1 MSIAQS
7 ILANPGKYSL
17 AQLKQGVED
26 GVIPAYIGVPI
37 IQEMMQNQARMT
49 TMGQEK
55 MPPVMDQIMAQAD
68 QGVEALSS
76 NLPQEYAGGGII
88 AFQSGGATQTP
99 IRFANTGMVRLS
111 DAEIEAEFERL
122 RLLNQPP
129 EQNRSA
135 TIKSFVDAYK
145 GMLPEKDPRMIAY
158 EASLTKTPEQ
168 LDARKNQDLNMAL
181 TQLGLGLMGS
191 KSRTL
196 LGGLSEAA
204 QPVLPSVQAALLARR
219 TAEDTAL
226 KNRADL
232 ARADRAEGIAALT
245 GGVGMYEKEQE
256 RSSELA
262 KEMAKR
268 EATIAAGHKP
278 TDMANFVSTFVKNA
292 KDNPDNKLSDNALAI
307 KGYQMY
313 FAEGPKFAAP
323 GIGAQMAIAGGQAA
337 VQTAGQENTAFNNA
351 VNQFNGLKLTDPIK
365 REYRDF
371 AKQDKANKA
380 AGNPTNLA
388 ETYRANQ
395 INQMAGRPITP
406 APRVAPPAAPGVAPP
421 AAPGAAPPAAKAMTR
436 ADVAATAKA
445 RGVTEAEVEAAAK
458 RAGYTIK

>member
-49 TMGQEK
+49 AMGQEQ

-88 AFQSGGATQTP
+88 AFQNQGFVPSISTDDEKK
-99 IRFANTGMVRLS
+99 RL
-111 DAEIEAEFERL
+111 EAEGEAELRRL
-122 RLLNQPP
+122 RDAQLSP
-129 EQNRSA
+129 EQMTNDRVQSY
-135 TIKSFVDAYK
+135 VDRYK
-145 GMLPEKDPRMIAY
+145 RLMPEKDPRMVAY

-168 LDARKNQDLNMAL
+168 LEARKNQDLNMAL

-191 KSRTL
+191 KSRTV
-196 LGGLSEAA
+196 LGGISEAA

-232 ARADRAEGIAALT
+232 ARAERTEGIAALT

-278 TDMANFVSTFVKNA
+278 TDMANFVNTYVKNA

-307 KGYQMY
+307 QGYKMY

-323 GIGAQMAIAGGQAA
+323 GIGAQLAIAGGAQA
-337 VQTAGQENTAFNNA
+337 VQTAGQNQTAQALAIKEFND
-351 VNQFNGLKLTDPIK
+351 LKSINSPEK
-365 REYRDF
+365 REFNQALKRDQAN
-371 AKQDKANKA
+371 AKLGIQSNE
-380 AGNPTNLA
+380 AG
-388 ETYRANQ
+388 
-395 INQMAGRPITP
+395 PIRDAWLKNNTP
-406 APRVAPPAAPGVAPP
+406 SGVPIVAPSTAPRVAPPAQSALPPGSTTGKRV
-421 AAPGAAPPAAKAMTR
+421 PGK
-436 ADVAATAKA
+436 
-445 RGVTEAEVEAAAK
+445 GTEVFVGGK
-458 RAGYTIK
+458 LVGYAN

>member
-17 AQLKQGVED
+17 AQLKRGVED

-37 IQEMMQNQARMT
+37 IQEMLQNQARMKGA
-49 TMGQEK
+49 GQEQ
-55 MPPVMDQIMAQAD
+55 MPPVMDQVMAQAD
-68 QGVEALSS
+68 QGVEALPS

-88 AFQSGGATQTP
+88 AFQNLGLVPSVSTDEEKARLAEEGA
-99 IRFANTGMVRLS
+99 
-111 DAEIEAEFERL
+111 AEIERMRVASQSPEEMTNQKVQSYVERYK
-122 RLLNQPP
+122 RL
-129 EQNRSA
+129 
-135 TIKSFVDAYK
+135 
-145 GMLPEKDPRMIAY
+145 LPEKDPRMVAY
-158 EASLTKTPEQ
+158 EASLTKSPEE
-168 LDARKNQDLNMAL
+168 LEARKSQDLNMAL
-181 TQLGLGLMGS
+181 AQFGLGLMGS
-191 KSRTL
+191 KARTL
-196 LGGLSEAA
+196 AGAASEAA

-278 TDMANFVSTFVKNA
+278 TDMANFVSTYVKNA
-292 KDNPDNKLSDNALAI
+292 KDNPNNKLSDNALAI
-307 KGYQMY
+307 QGYKMY

-323 GIGAQMAIAGGQAA
+323 GIGAQMAIAGGQQA

-351 VNQFNGLKLTDPIK
+351 VSQFNGLKLTDPIK
-365 REYRDF
+365 REYRDL
-371 AKQDKANKA
+371 AKQDKANKD
-380 AGNPTNLA
+380 AGKPSNLA
-388 ETYRANQ
+388 EKYRAEQ
-395 INQMAGRPITP
+395 INLMAGRPITP
-406 APRVAPPAAPGVAPP
+406 APRVAPPAAPGAASP
-421 AAPGAAPPAAKAMTR
+421 AQSALPSGAKLIGTSGGKNVYELPNGNR
-436 ADVAATAKA
+436 I
-445 RGVTEAEVEAAAK
+445 VEK
-458 RAGYTIK
+458 

>member
-17 AQLKQGVED
+17 EQLKQGVED

-37 IQEMMQNQARMT
+37 IQEMLQNQSRGKA
-49 TMGQEK
+49 MGQEQ

-68 QGVEALSS
+68 QGLEALPS

-88 AFQSGGATQTP
+88 AFQNGGQTQAP
-99 IRFANTGMVRLS
+99 MRFVNEGLVPEYPDELAGEEILKRERDAQLSPEEMTNQKVQSYVDRYKRL
-111 DAEIEAEFERL
+111 
-122 RLLNQPP
+122 
-129 EQNRSA
+129 
-135 TIKSFVDAYK
+135 
-145 GMLPEKDPRMIAY
+145 MPEKDPRMIAY
-158 EASLTKTPEQ
+158 EASLTKSPEE
-168 LDARKNQDLNMAL
+168 LEARKSQDINMAL
-181 TQLGLGLMGS
+181 AQLGLGLMGS
-191 KSRTL
+191 KARTL
-196 LGGLSEAA
+196 AGGISEAA

-232 ARADRAEGIAALT
+232 ARADRAENIAALT

-268 EATIAAGHKP
+268 AAMAATGPKP
-278 TDMANFVSTFVKNA
+278 TDMANFVSAYVRNA
-292 KDNPDNKLSDNALAI
+292 KDNPNNKLSDNALAI
-307 KGYQMY
+307 EGYKMY

-323 GIGAQMAIAGGQAA
+323 GIGAQMAIAGGQQA

-351 VNQFNGLKLTDPIK
+351 VNQFNGLKSTDPIK
-365 REYRDF
+365 REYRDL
-371 AKQDKANKA
+371 AKQDQTNKA

-395 INQMAGRPITP
+395 INLMAGRPITP
-406 APRVAPPAAPGVAPP
+406 AARVAPPAAPGVTPLAE
-421 AAPGAAPPAAKAMTR
+421 KTMTR
-436 ADVAATAKA
+436 ADVSATAKA
-445 RGVTEAEVEAAAK
+445 RGITEAEVEAAAK

>member
-49 TMGQEK
+49 AMGQEQ

-88 AFQSGGATQTP
+88 AFQNQGFVPSISTDDEKK
-99 IRFANTGMVRLS
+99 RL
-111 DAEIEAEFERL
+111 EAEGEAELRRL
-122 RLLNQPP
+122 RDAQLSP
-129 EQNRSA
+129 EQMTNDRVQSY
-135 TIKSFVDAYK
+135 VDRYK
-145 GMLPEKDPRMIAY
+145 RLMPEKDPRMVAY

-191 KSRTL
+191 KSRTV
-196 LGGLSEAA
+196 LGGISEAA

-232 ARADRAEGIAALT
+232 ARAERTEGIAALT

-278 TDMANFVSTFVKNA
+278 TDMANFVNTYVKNA

-307 KGYQMY
+307 QGYKMY

-323 GIGAQMAIAGGQAA
+323 GIGAQLAIAGGAQE
-337 VQTAGQENTAFNNA
+337 VQTAGQENTAFTNA
-351 VNQFNGLKLTDPIK
+351 VSQFNGLKLTDPIK
-365 REYRDF
+365 REYRDL
-371 AKQDKANKA
+371 AKQDKANKD
-380 AGNPTNLA
+380 AGKPSNLA

-395 INQMAGRPITP
+395 INLMAGRPITP
-406 APRVAPPAAPGVAPP
+406 AARVAPPAAPGIARPTQSALPP
-421 AAPGAAPPAAKAMTR
+421 GSTTGKLVPGK
-436 ADVAATAKA
+436 
-445 RGVTEAEVEAAAK
+445 GTEVFVGGK
-458 RAGYTIK
+458 LVGYAN